1 VEKGK
6 SSSAKNR
13 QVSSLEKNEWRLGE
27 EFKKIET
34 AQIQKLQNDL
44 ADRDKQLASIKQQ
57 LSEKEKQ
64 IG

>member
-1 VEKGK
+1 MEKGK